1 MDIEIYKSKIVYE
14 IWVNEEFEVVVEVE
28 DNKMNIVKI
37 KQYIIDEHD
46 FEYEYYAK
54 LKYTKKIV
62 DINNVENEMKIFI
75 ESRFEKMKNQLEK
88 IKKKLNAYNN

>member
-1 MDIEIYKSKIVYE
+1 MDIEIYKSKMVYE
-14 IWVNEEFEVVVEVE
+14 IWVNEEFEVTVEVE

-62 DINNVENEMKIFI
+62 NINNVGNEMKIFI
-75 ESRFEKMKNQLEK
+75 ESRFEKMINQLEK
-88 IKKKLNAYNN
+88 IKKKLNTYNN

>member
-14 IWVNEEFEVVVEVE
+14 IWVDEEFEVTVEVE

-75 ESRFEKMKNQLEK
+75 ESRFEKMVNQLEK
-88 IKKKLNAYNN
+88 IKKKLNTYNN